1 MIEWVLRMKND
12 VALMQS
18 YPKSL
23 TLIKYLFRKIFW
35 EEITENQMPIFSIF
49 SPISTISF
57 SYS

>member
-1 MIEWVLRMKND
+1 MKND